1 MIAIPIKTNK
11 ENSAVSPLF
20 GKAKY
25 FVISEKN
32 KIEIVKNPYQ
42 GGRAVVQWLQ
52 SLGVCKVIV
61 AHMGQNPFAML
72 QASNIKVYYAGD
84 KKIEFKEVML
94 KYSDGDLILLN
105 EFNFNIFMKEDDHDI
120 KSNSHSHHKGLG
132 SGFGAG
138 IGLGDNRKN
147 QKHIKNSIHTKFQS
161 QFAKRFQLK
170 DDT

>member
-25 FVISEKN
+25 FAISEKN
-32 KIEIVKNPYQ
+32 KTKIVKNTFQ

-52 SLGVCKVIV
+52 NLGVSKVIV
-61 AHMGQNPFAML
+61 SHMGHNPFAML
-72 QASNIKVYYAGD
+72 QDNNIKVYFAGD
-84 KKIEFKEVML
+84 KKIEFKDVML

-105 EFNFNIFMKEDDHDI
+105 EFNFDIFMQEDTHKDKLD
-120 KSNSHSHHKGLG
+120 SHSHQKGSG
-132 SGFGAG
+132 NGFGAG

-147 QKHIKNSIHTKFQS
+147 KKHIKNSIHNKFQS
-161 QFAKRFQLK
+161 QFAKSFQLK